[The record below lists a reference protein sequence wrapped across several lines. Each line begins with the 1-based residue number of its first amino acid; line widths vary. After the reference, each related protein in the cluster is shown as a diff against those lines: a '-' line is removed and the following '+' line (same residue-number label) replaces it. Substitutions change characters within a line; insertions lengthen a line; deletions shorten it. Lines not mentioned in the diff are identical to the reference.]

1 MDKRSFKQWFDK
13 TGLVSVLWIM
23 VSIIVF
29 EIIFLT
35 TSLERKDF
43 FFSYVMI
50 TMSIP
55 ILLYLLNQYRIRII
69 RKKNRVKRTQFFD
82 VIKIEYKTKEFKRHF
97 LTPLE
102 VEIPINDI
110 IFQPESSNIII
121 KVGLIEKLTID
132 FGLDKVVVSIDE
144 LPIKYTYYYKRVRKT
159 DDWNASSNYRML
171 GSNKLYSDMLQLITS
186 LLHYGCVIDEYDM
199 DNKNSRMVAHINNT
213 EHMKLYD
220 SKSPYDKKANK
231 STWFKSKPKT
241 YRISFK

>member
-1 MDKRSFKQWFDK
+1 MDKKSFMQWFDK
-13 TGLVSVLWIM
+13 TGLVSVVWIM

-29 EIIFLT
+29 EIIFLS

-50 TMSIP
+50 TMSVP
-55 ILLYLLNQYRIRII
+55 ILLYLINQYRIRIV

-82 VIKIEYKTKEFKRHF
+82 VIKIEFKTKEFKRNF
-97 LTPLE
+97 LVPLE
-102 VEIPINDI
+102 AEIPINNI
-110 IFQPESSNIII
+110 TFQQESSNIVI

-132 FGLDKVVVSIDE
+132 FGLDKAVVSIDE

-171 GSNKLYSDMLQLITS
+171 GSNKLYNDMLQLIVS
-186 LLHYGCVIDEYDM
+186 LVHFGCTIDEYDI
-199 DNKNSRMVAHINNT
+199 DNKKSRVVAHINNT

-220 SKSPYDKKANK
+220 SNSPYNKKTNK